1 MARSP
6 RNQKPERCFVCGKRH
21 TGRCSP
27 KALAAIDRAN
37 RRAMAA
43 EDRPDD
49 RPGEPEDEPTLG
61 DRLALGFRWMHAIA
75 DPD

>member
-6 RNQKPERCFVCGKRH
+6 RNQKPERCLICGKRH
-21 TGRCSP
+21 TGRCLP

-37 RRAMAA
+37 RRALRN
-43 EDRPDD
+43 ED
-49 RPGEPEDEPTLG
+49 PTGPRSADSDGPSIG

-75 DPD
+75 DPE

>member
-1 MARSP
+1 MSRSRRDP
-6 RNQKPERCFVCGKRH
+6 CCICGKRH

-37 RRAMAA
+37 RRAA
-43 EDRPDD
+43 DGR
-49 RPGEPEDEPTLG
+49 EPRDAGPSIG

-75 DPD
+75 DQD